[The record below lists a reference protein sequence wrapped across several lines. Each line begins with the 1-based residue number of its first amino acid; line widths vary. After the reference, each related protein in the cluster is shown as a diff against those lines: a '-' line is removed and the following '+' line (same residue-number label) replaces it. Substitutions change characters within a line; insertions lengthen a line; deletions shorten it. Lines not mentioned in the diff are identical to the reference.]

1 MAEGAPRTAHRKVNS
16 ERDGGGRRLS
26 ERHLTC
32 ANQWALGRG
41 PRGRVPVGPSG
52 SRVSRCHVQVPPDGR
67 ARVRSTY
74 NGPDMG
80 HLPALLPFEAPP
92 VSDVDERRDLSSRT
106 GWESK
111 RCRARSRYETT
122 EGFLFV
128 YTFRFTHTKYILA
141 LRQRLHLRLR
151 SYSAAFRCCA
161 WATSGC
167 RAPPPRPCDR
177 RGSGL
182 CFACCRL
189 PHLCLA
195 ANETHAQVR
204 SCM

>member
-1 MAEGAPRTAHRKVNS
+1 M
-16 ERDGGGRRLS
+16 
-26 ERHLTC
+26 
-32 ANQWALGRG
+32 ALGWASW
-41 PRGRVPVGPSG
+41 PRPSRPLRLA
-52 SRVSRCHVQVPPDGR
+52 SLAATYRFRSTAAR
-67 ARVRSTY
+67 ARSTY

-80 HLPALLPFEAPP
+80 HLRSSLPFEAPP
-92 VSDVDERRDLSSRT
+92 VNDVDERRDLSSRT
-106 GWESK
+106 GWESGK
-111 RCRARSRYETT
+111 TICRARSRYETT
-122 EGFLFV
+122 ERFPFLFIPFV
-128 YTFRFTHTKYILA
+128 LHI
-141 LRQRLHLRLR
+141 QNIHLRCD
-151 SYSAAFRCCA
+151 SDFICDSAHISAAFRCCA

-167 RAPPPRPCDR
+167 RAPVLPARATV